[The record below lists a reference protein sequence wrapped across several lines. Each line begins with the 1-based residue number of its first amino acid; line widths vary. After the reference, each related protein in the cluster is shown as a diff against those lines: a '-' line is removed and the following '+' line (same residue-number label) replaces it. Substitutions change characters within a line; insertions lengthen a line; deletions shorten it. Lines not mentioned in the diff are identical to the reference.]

1 MPRRRLPRAESSRHE
16 PGSEPESGAKRQS
29 FVHIIPS
36 FFTFD
41 LPQITDQRA
50 SRLPSISRRKTLYRR
65 VCYWYA
71 HAQFRFEFMQ
81 AQSLVETLI

>member
-50 SRLPSISRRKTLYRR
+50 SRLPI
-65 VCYWYA
+65 
-71 HAQFRFEFMQ
+71 Q
-81 AQSLVETLI
+81 